1 MIMTQAE
8 RTEDVH
14 VDASE
19 QVMGRLATRIA
30 KELLRGKNVYVIN
43 ADKAVISGSPK
54 FIIKSYGEKVSRGDP
69 YHGPFYPRTP
79 ERILKRIVR
88 GMLPKK
94 PRGEEAIKRLR
105 VYRSRPGFL
114 ENREFKRFDD
124 ADMKKEQD
132 YMELG
137 KLSKR
142 LGARMD

>member
-1 MIMTQAE
+1 ME
-8 RTEDVH
+8 EVY

-30 KELLRGKNVYVIN
+30 KELLKGRNVYVIN
-43 ADKAVISGSPK
+43 ADKTVISGNPK
-54 FIIKSYGEKVSRGDP
+54 FVIKSYGEKVSRGDP

-79 ERILKRIVR
+79 ERILKRVVG

-105 VYRSRPGFL
+105 VYRSRPDFL
-114 ENREFKRFDD
+114 ESREFKKFDD
-124 ADMKKEQD
+124 ANMKKEQD
-132 YMELG
+132 YTELG

-142 LGARMD
+142 LGAKVE